1 MQKEIYIRHV
11 CPLLFHPLPLP
22 SFISFFGLV
31 SYRCLSFQK
40 SSALSRFPK
49 HPARRQSVTI
59 SYLVASPFFKELG
72 NRFMIQIA
80 GRSNSEPCTTGK
92 DQY

>member
-11 CPLLFHPLPLP
+11 CPLLFYPLPL
-22 SFISFFGLV
+22 SSSLFFGLV
-31 SYRCLSFQK
+31 WNRCLSFQK
-40 SSALSRFPK
+40 FSALSRFTK
-49 HPARRQSVTI
+49 HPPCRQSVPI
-59 SYLVASPFFKELG
+59 SYLEACPFFEEIE
-72 NRFMIQIA
+72 NRLTIQIA